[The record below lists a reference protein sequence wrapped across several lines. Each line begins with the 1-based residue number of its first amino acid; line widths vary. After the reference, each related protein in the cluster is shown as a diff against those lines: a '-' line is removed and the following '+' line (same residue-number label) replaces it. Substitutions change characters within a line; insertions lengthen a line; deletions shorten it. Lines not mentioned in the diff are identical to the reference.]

1 MPPKKGSKT
10 LQNRRQRSFADRRKQ
25 KPPKLI
31 PISETRQSLCN
42 AHPPIRPP
50 FPFHTIQRHS
60 MSLYFSRAVARQPQ
74 LLLRRTAFR
83 TQSTTSEAATKAKE
97 AASQV
102 QSKAT
107 EGLSRVQS
115 SAGNAMSRIG
125 SAAGS
130 AMNTLSGIGGP
141 IGRLVNFVQC
151 KFFFTTLAV

>member
-1 MPPKKGSKT
+1 
-10 LQNRRQRSFADRRKQ
+10 
-25 KPPKLI
+25 
-31 PISETRQSLCN
+31 
-42 AHPPIRPP
+42 
-50 FPFHTIQRHS
+50 

-74 LLLRRTAFR
+74 SLLRRTAFR

-102 QSKAT
+102 ESKAT

-130 AMNTLSGIGGP
+130 AMNAIGGIGGP
-141 IGRLVNFVQC
+141 IGRLVLFVQC
-151 KFFFTTLAV
+151 KFSFLRWRFSLSTDWTCSLQLWSLLPYTTRESALSWERSSSRDGK